1 MPHSFDVE
9 TESSAS
15 VGQIHAAF
23 RREEYWLARLAGDAV
38 TTLDSLLVDP
48 DGTVAMRATQQ
59 LGRQLLPGPIA
70 AVVPGGLELVHS
82 ETWRPVGNGQLR
94 GQITTSAVGGLGSS
108 LAENLLAPSANGSRM
123 RSAVKV
129 QVKIPLV
136 GGRLEKFVGAGV
148 AGSIPAIVR
157 FTTTWIAENT

>member
-23 RREEYWLARLAGDAV
+23 GREEYWLARLAGDAV

-48 DGTVAMRATQQ
+48 DGAIAMRATQQ

-70 AVVPGGLELVHS
+70 AAVPGGLVLVHS
-82 ETWRPVGNGQLR
+82 ETWRPIGNGQLR
-94 GQITTSAVGGLGSS
+94 GQITTSAAGGLGSS
-108 LAENLLAPSANGSRM
+108 LAENLLAPLASGSRM

-129 QVKIPLV
+129 EVKIPLV
-136 GGRLEKFVGAGV
+136 GGRLEKFVGSGLAD
-148 AGSIPAIVR
+148 SISAIVR
-157 FTTTWIAENT
+157 FTTTWIAENA